1 MYGLPQSPRDCGI
14 TRDLA
19 ITDTQITV
27 PAAKARERGEVTEEG
42 VPPDVA
48 GKPLVLRPSAAD
60 SQVWSLRVLVSDG
73 NTAGPWVAVYVDDV
87 FIMGPVLLATAIVD
101 KFKETWEVGSVQRIP
116 RIQDGFASF
125 FGIEFAWKG
134 DQLVLGQQGYVR
146 ICKRGTHTLGCAA
159 VSWVP

>member
-60 SQVWSLRVLVSDG
+60 SQVPPLRVLVSDG

-87 FIMGPVLLATAIVD
+87 FIMGPVLLARLGKLA
-101 KFKETWEVGSVQRIP
+101 QCN
-116 RIQDGFASF
+116 ASH
-125 FGIEFAWKG
+125 ESRM
-134 DQLVLGQQGYVR
+134 VLRRSSALNLPGRV
-146 ICKRGTHTLGCAA
+146 ISLC
-159 VSWVP
+159 